1 VTQARRDWLATFA
14 NPAVLSDL
22 FAAARDCMAQVCD
35 HEAHECPC
43 PENRM
48 TMVEFAEW
56 VELEVKMAER
66 EPVRFEPAG
75 RPRRKAA
82 DQLRLS
88 LAG

>member
-1 VTQARRDWLATFA
+1 MTVRARDWLPTFA
-14 NPAVLSDL
+14 DPATLSDL

-35 HEAHECPC
+35 HQPHECPC

-66 EPVRFEPAG
+66 EPVRFERG
-75 RPRRKAA
+75 KRPRRMKA
-82 DQLRLS
+82 DQLTLS
-88 LAG
+88 IAG